1 MIVRSPA
8 LSALPHIRHAFFTRE
23 GGVSEGIYAS
33 LNAGQG
39 SKDDPARV
47 AENRR
52 RMAEALQVPALMTAY
67 QFHSVSVAIAT
78 EPWTREN
85 APRADAIV
93 TKTPGIAAGVTV
105 ADCGPVLLANEKA
118 GVVGAVHAGWRGALD
133 GIIEAAIVTMT
144 QLGAE
149 RNNIVA
155 AIGPLIRQPSYEV
168 GPEFVA
174 RFRNANPDFSRHFL
188 PAPREGHSLFD
199 LPGFIKSLLEQSRVG
214 TIEDLGLDTYADET
228 RFFSYRR
235 STHRKEADYGRLI
248 AAISLTG

>member
-52 RMAEALQVPALMTAY
+52 RMADALEVPALMTAF
-67 QFHSVSVAIAT
+67 QFHSASAVIAT

-85 APRADAIV
+85 APRADAVV
-93 TKTPGIAAGVTV
+93 TKTPGLAAGVTI
-105 ADCGPVLLANEKA
+105 ADCGPILLADSNA
-118 GVVGAVHAGWRGALD
+118 GIVGAVHAGWRGALD
-133 GIIEAAIVTMT
+133 GVIEAAVATM
-144 QLGAE
+144 QSLGAE
-149 RNNIVA
+149 RGSIVA
-155 AIGPLIRQPSYEV
+155 AIGPLIRQPGYEV

-174 RFRNANPDFSRHFL
+174 RFRRADCVSS
-188 PAPREGHSLFD
+188 GH
-199 LPGFIKSLLEQSRVG
+199 
-214 TIEDLGLDTYADET
+214 A
-228 RFFSYRR
+228 
-235 STHRKEADYGRLI
+235 
-248 AAISLTG
+248 